1 MKPVNIEYTIRDQ
14 VNVSDNMNW
23 IATDEEGRMFA
34 YEHEPIPVDCDKK
47 EKGVWVAPGDFE
59 YIKHVGYTK
68 NWKDTLIKI

>member
-1 MKPVNIEYTIRDQ
+1 
-14 VNVSDNMNW
+14 MNW

-34 YEHEPIPVDCDKK
+34 YEHEPLPV
-47 EKGVWVAPGDFE
+47 EESTKGVWVAPGDFE

>member
-34 YEHEPIPVDCDKK
+34 YEHEPLPV
-47 EKGVWVAPGDFE
+47 EESTKGVWVAPGDFE
-59 YIKHVGYTK
+59 YISS
-68 NWKDTLIKI
+68 NAIPDDWENTLIKI